1 MIIEL
6 FDSLPISGV
15 YIVITLFILLSFE
28 VGYQISKYSRTR
40 SDQEAPRAISPMV
53 GGLLGMLAFVLAF
66 TFSMAASQHNL
77 RKHYVLDEANA
88 IGTAYL
94 RSDLVDE
101 PQRAEVKKLLQEY
114 VDIRLRPLDTDM
126 GLDMDMLKTTIVRS
140 VELHKLLWT
149 QVSSAAEKEPN
160 TNTGLLIQ
168 SINKVIDMHEKRLT
182 AFFHNRI
189 PGSIWLTLLAISSL
203 TMMTMGS
210 QAGLSKSRRLVA
222 VIPLVMAFSALTT
235 VVVDLDRP
243 QKGLIKVS
251 QQAMISLQS
260 SMNQKKE

>member
-6 FDSLPISGV
+6 FDSLPIYGV
-15 YIVITLFILLSFE
+15 YIVITLSILLSFE
-28 VGYQISKYSRTR
+28 VGYQISKYSGTR
-40 SDQEAPRAISPMV
+40 YDKEAVNAISPMV

-66 TFSMAASQHNL
+66 TFAMAAAQHNL
-77 RKHYVLDEANA
+77 RKQFVLDEANA
-88 IGTAYL
+88 IGTTYL
-94 RSDLVDE
+94 RADLIDR
-101 PQRAEVKKLLQEY
+101 PHRTEVKKLLQKY
-114 VDIRLRPLDTDM
+114 VDIRLQAVAATMDIDM
-126 GLDMDMLKTTIVRS
+126 QKTIITRS
-140 VELHKLLWT
+140 VELHGLLWT
-149 QVSSAAEKEPN
+149 QVSYVAKKEPN

-168 SINKVIDMHEKRLT
+168 SINKVIDMHEKRIT
-182 AFFHNRI
+182 AALRNRI

-251 QQAMISLQS
+251 QQAMINLQN
-260 SMNQKKE
+260 SMKLETK